1 MTAFYNSIAETVG
14 YEVLASVHC
23 PIAARMAVDLG
34 FNYGMVG
41 GSVASLSMLGTPDL
55 MLLTSTELCDLVK
68 RTSQSSNLKIIVD
81 GDAGYGNALNTMRT
95 VVELEMAGASAITL
109 EDTKLPISYGQT
121 KTKLISPREQID
133 KLAAALD
140 ARKSDRFGII
150 ARTQVVAGEEIEA
163 VAERVFQYSE
173 AGVDGIC
180 LAGVTDPEQLEVISR
195 GSDKPKMLITYGK
208 KNTLTDGH
216 YKNCNVKLLLSG
228 HTPFEA
234 SIVAAYHALSS
245 LASKP
250 VSQDDLN
257 YKSLIGKY
265 TEQERF
271 DSSVRRYLDIFE

>member
-1 MTAFYNSIAETVG
+1 MTAFYNSIEETEG
-14 YEVLASVHC
+14 HEVLASVHC

-68 RTSQSSNLKIIVD
+68 RTSQSSTLKIIVD

-95 VVELEMAGASAITL
+95 VVELEMAGATAVTL

-121 KTKLISPREQID
+121 KTKLISPLEQLD

-140 ARKSDRFGII
+140 ARSSDRFGII

-163 VAERVFQYSE
+163 VADRVFQYSE

-180 LAGVTDPEQLEVISR
+180 LAGVTDPEQLEAISKA
-195 GSDKPKMLITYGK
+195 SAKPKMLITYGK
-208 KNTLTDGH
+208 ANTLTEENF
-216 YKNCNVKLLLSG
+216 KSCNVKLLLSG
-228 HTPFEA
+228 HSPFEA
-234 SIVAAYHALSS
+234 SIVAAYKALSA
-245 LASKP
+245 LAGKDIP
-250 VSQDDLN
+250 GDELK
-257 YKSLIGKY
+257 YGEIIGKY
-265 TEQERF
+265 TEKERF
-271 DSSVRRYLDIFE
+271 DRSIKRYLKISE

>member
-1 MTAFYNSIAETVG
+1 MTAFYNSIAETDG

-68 RTSQSSNLKIIVD
+68 RTSQSSSLKIIVD

-95 VVELEMAGASAITL
+95 VVELEMAGASAVTL

-121 KTKLISPREQID
+121 KTKLISPREQLD

-140 ARKSDRFGII
+140 ARSSDRFGII
-150 ARTQVVAGEEIEA
+150 ARTQVVAGEELEA
-163 VAERVFQYSE
+163 VAERVFQYSD

-180 LAGVTDPEQLEVISR
+180 LAGVTDPEQLEFISR

-208 KNTLTDGH
+208 KNTLTNEH

-245 LASKP
+245 LAGKP
-250 VSQDDLN
+250 VSADDLH
-257 YKSLIGKY
+257 YRSLIGKY

-271 DSSVRRYLDIFE
+271 DSSVRRYLDISE